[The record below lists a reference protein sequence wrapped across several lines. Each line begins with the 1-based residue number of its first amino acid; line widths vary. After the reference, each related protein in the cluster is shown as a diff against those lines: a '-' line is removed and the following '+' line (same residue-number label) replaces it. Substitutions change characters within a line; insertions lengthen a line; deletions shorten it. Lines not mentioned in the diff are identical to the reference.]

1 MRIALYGTD
10 EEKLEGHKQRLHK
23 SIVGIGDTV
32 EIICCQDEEELK
44 AHLKDYQIIFKGTG
58 RVESVIW
65 SRMKLLWER

>member
-32 EIICCQDEEELK
+32 LSVVRMRKNSKPILRIIRSSLWRRQ
-44 AHLKDYQIIFKGTG
+44 HLI
-58 RVESVIW
+58 SW
-65 SRMKLLWER
+65 SNT